1 MAATQIVGCHYL
13 QATSQL
19 TLAEQELADF
29 EKRNSAQGRFE
40 RYASARIRS
49 FGSRQVLTLLG
60 SVVLALFVSPL
71 IGILTALVALL
82 GEVLDCGY
90 LSRVPNRIKKG
101 VPFEKLR
108 NGSWLTAAVQALTI
122 VFCASAAW
130 VASDQTQT
138 HFFAVVF
145 LTGAALNAG
154 LVLPHHPRAAQTR
167 LVIYFATI
175 FGLFIYSWFDLTD
188 VRELMLFNLLATV
201 VLIYTTV
208 VFLRYV
214 TQGYYARTSD
224 KREVLHRK
232 VEAAQSAVALAE
244 QSHQAR
250 RLAHVAKHANDS
262 VIITNTRGRIEY
274 VNDTFT
280 RLTGFSEAEAL
291 NQFPWTLLNGP
302 ETDPDTVQKIQTEL
316 SNHRPIRTEVLN
328 YRKDGTTLWMETSL
342 TPLLNDAGEVEMTIA
357 LERDISET
365 KQRQAELARAKQA
378 AEDGERA
385 KSDFLAMM
393 SHEIRTPMNGIIG
406 MADMLSTTD
415 LDTEQEGYART
426 IQASCEALLE
436 VLNDILDFTLLERG
450 KMSISHEPL
459 VLSECIRQPVELLRG
474 DAEQKGLTLTCTQEI
489 TQDKL
494 LGDHVRI
501 RQILMNLISNAI
513 KFTENGGIDVHV
525 RQRPDMSVEMVV
537 RDTGVGITPEVQQA
551 LFEPFV
557 QGDTSTT
564 RTQDGTGLG
573 LAICRKLASLM
584 EGHISLKSTLGK
596 GSEFTVTLPLKPDE
610 TKAHIATA
618 IVPSTSVDLPS
629 GVRILAAEDNR
640 TNRLLLS
647 KMLTKSGAVVEFAE
661 NGAIAVEKWRTL
673 SPDIILMDL
682 SMPEM
687 SGLQATKAIRA
698 EEQAENKAETLI
710 IALTANAF
718 ESDRKACL
726 AAGMNAF
733 LTKPVRRKEL
743 FCEMRR
749 QLSQRPLQS
758 PSP

>member
-1 MAATQIVGCHYL
+1 M

-19 TLAEQELADF
+19 TLAEQELANF

-40 RYASARIRS
+40 RYASARVRS
-49 FGSRQVLTLLG
+49 FGSRQILTLLG
-60 SVVLALFVSPL
+60 AVVLALFVSPF
-71 IGILTALVALL
+71 IGVLTAMVALF

-90 LSRVPNRIKKG
+90 LYRVPSRIKQK

-108 NGSWLTAAVQALTI
+108 NGSWLTAAVQAATI

-130 VASDQTQT
+130 LASDNTQT
-138 HFFAVVF
+138 HFFSVVF
-145 LTGAALNAG
+145 LTGAAMNAG
-154 LVLPHHPRAAQTR
+154 LVLPHHPRAAKTR
-167 LVIYFATI
+167 LAMYFVSI
-175 FGLFIYSWFDLTD
+175 FGLFLYSWFNLPH
-188 VRELMLFNLLATV
+188 VRELMLFNLLASA
-201 VLIYTTV
+201 VLVYTTL
-208 VFLRYV
+208 VFMKYV
-214 TQGYYARTSD
+214 TQGYYARTAD
-224 KREVLHRK
+224 KREVLRRK
-232 VEAAQSAVALAE
+232 VEAAHSAVALAK
-244 QSHQAR
+244 QAHQAR

-262 VIITNTRGRIEY
+262 VIITNARGRIEY

-280 RLTGFSEAEAL
+280 RLTGYTEAEVL
-291 NQFPWTLLNGP
+291 NRFPWKLLNGP
-302 ETDPDTVQKIQTEL
+302 ETDPETVQNIQTEL
-316 SNHRPIRTEVLN
+316 INHRPIRTEVLN
-328 YRKDGTTLWMETSL
+328 YRKDGSTMWMETSL
-342 TPLLNDAGEVEMTIA
+342 TPLLNEAGEVEMTIA
-357 LERDISET
+357 LERDITET

-426 IQASCEALLE
+426 IQTSCEALLE

-450 KMSISHEPL
+450 KMSISQDPL
-459 VLSECIRQPVELLRG
+459 VLSECIQQPINLLRG
-474 DAEQKGLTLTCTQEI
+474 DAEQKGLTLNCTQQI

-513 KFTENGGIDVHV
+513 KFTENGGVDVCVVQH
-525 RQRPDMSVEMVV
+525 PDMSIEINVK
-537 RDTGVGITPEVQQA
+537 DTGVGIEADVQKT
-551 LFEPFV
+551 LFEPFI
-557 QGDTSTT
+557 QGDSSTT

-573 LAICRKLASLM
+573 LAICRKLTGLM
-584 EGHISLKSTLGK
+584 GGNIGLKSTPGK
-596 GSEFTVTLPLKPDE
+596 GSTFTVTLPLKPDE
-610 TKAHIATA
+610 SKSHIATVLA
-618 IVPSTSVDLPS
+618 SSTAVDLPS

-647 KMLTKSGAVVEFAE
+647 KMLTKSGATVEFAE
-661 NGAIAVEKWRTL
+661 NGAIAVEKWRSL

-698 EEQAENKAETLI
+698 EEQDEGKTETLI
-710 IALTANAF
+710 IALTANAY

-726 AAGMNAF
+726 AAGMNGF

-749 QLSQRPLQS
+749 QLSQRGLPQ
-758 PSP
+758 PSS